1 MRKVTLA
8 IVAALI
14 LTACGGSNEN
24 VEVVDST
31 VVADSAQ
38 VVDSAVTATDSTVAE
53 IPASNTIGNPA
64 RNGSADVK

>member
-8 IVAALI
+8 IVAALF

-31 VVADSAQ
+31 VVADSAK
-38 VVDSAVTATDSTVAE
+38 VADSAVAVIDSTVAE
-53 IPASNTIGNPA
+53 IPVTNDPANPA
-64 RNGSADVK
+64 SSDARLEK

>member
-14 LTACGGSNEN
+14 LTACGGSNEK

-31 VVADSAQ
+31 VVADSAK
-38 VVDSAVTATDSTVAE
+38 VVDSAVSAVDSNASHIPVSNDPAN
-53 IPASNTIGNPA
+53 PASVDA
-64 RNGSADVK
+64 RNVK